1 MRIDALQ
8 LPGHG
13 GCNPYVDILRESL
26 RDVGL
31 NFDRP
36 HRVGNTPRVALLHW
50 TENFWL
56 DSTSSARSGI
66 RGSVIRRGMPAFLK
80 VLHARGFKIVWFAH
94 NSTPHDWNG
103 SANEWFR
110 RADGFFQHIDAVA
123 HLTTASTHLPVFD
136 RFRDLP
142 QTVVR
147 HPHYE
152 LVDRAIHAGQ
162 AAPIARLLMLGG
174 ASQPR
179 KNAHAAFQTIRPIPN
194 LRAVITG
201 DLNSE
206 YASRFE
212 SSPNVDLIPGI
223 LDESA
228 LFALFDGTTAVLL
241 NQPRQLNSGCMF
253 LGLSRGAPVICPDT
267 PTNRE
272 VRSLVGSE
280 WIRLF
285 EPPLTSET
293 LAALITDPIPAE
305 LPDLNPF
312 NPSRLGTAFQ
322 HWLVGDLLLSNSS
335 GRSRE
340 F

>member
-1 MRIDALQ
+1 MRD
-8 LPGHG
+8 
-13 GCNPYVDILRESL
+13 N
-26 RDVGL
+26 
-31 NFDRP
+31 NFDFNHT
-36 HRVGNTPRVALLHW
+36 HRIGNTPRIALLHW

-56 DSTSSARSGI
+56 DNTFSVWSGVRRSLN
-66 RGSVIRRGMPAFLK
+66 RRGVPAFFK
-80 VLHARGFKIVWFAH
+80 VLRARGLKTVWFAH

-103 SANEWFR
+103 SADEWFR
-110 RADGFFQHIDAVA
+110 RARAFYQHVDAVV

-152 LVDRAIHAGQ
+152 LIDPAIHAGQ

-174 ASQPR
+174 ASRPR
-179 KNAHAAFQTIRPIPN
+179 KNARAAVQTMRDIPN

-201 DLNSE
+201 DPHSE
-206 YASRFE
+206 LASGFE
-212 SSPNVDLIPGI
+212 SAPNVDLIPRI

-228 LFALFDGTTAVLL
+228 LFALFDGATAVLL

-285 EPPLTSET
+285 KDPLTSET
-293 LAALITDPIPAE
+293 LAALITEPIPAE
-305 LPDLNPF
+305 LPDLSPF
-312 NPSRLGTAFQ
+312 SPSRLGKAFR
-322 HWLVGDLLLSNSS
+322 HWVEGDLVLSNSS